1 MNTYQKAVEKWGK
14 EAQLNMI
21 IEECGELITAIE
33 HWKRGRGNIELIQE
47 WADVEIMISQ
57 LPYIFP
63 ESVSYF
69 KIQKKIKVRKLGR
82 KIRGKEE

>member
-1 MNTYQKAVEKWGK
+1 MNVYQKAVEKWGK

-21 IEECGELITAIE
+21 VEECGELITAIE
-33 HWKRGRGNIELIQE
+33 HWKRGRGNGELLQE
-47 WADVEIMISQ
+47 WADVEIMLSQ

-63 ESVSYF
+63 ESVGYF
-69 KIQKKIKVRKLGR
+69 KIQKKYKVGKLRR